1 MTEVKPI
8 TIQIR
13 RPLNEKDLGE
23 IAHGFYVFEDGI
35 VKLTDQDGTP
45 LKRGASQQLTTRT
58 VKGAREAPVWSAAVL
73 AGHDDRMVAS
83 RLLHTKVSSE
93 KSGSDFSRPLRY
105 PPLGLA

>member
-35 VKLTDQDGTP
+35 VD
-45 LKRGASQQLTTRT
+45 
-58 VKGAREAPVWSAAVL
+58 
-73 AGHDDRMVAS
+73 
-83 RLLHTKVSSE
+83 
-93 KSGSDFSRPLRY
+93 
-105 PPLGLA
+105 